1 MSPKNATLVISDDV
15 SYDERVADREYYG
28 IAEIADS
35 LGLGRPL
42 VTAWR
47 KRRSHGMPEPDAE
60 LASGPIWRAAT
71 VEPWIAATRGRLKG
85 AGAPPASADLV
96 LRVCRRVLRLGV
108 LLLTES
114 PADVRPGPLARAV
127 QEARELVPLV
137 EVTAL
142 DETGRLLRDV
152 LAPVESDVPP
162 EELGRRVVAV
172 LPKVSRL
179 GQAALDGEGVPRDTA
194 SVR

>member
-1 MSPKNATLVISDDV
+1 M
-15 SYDERVADREYYG
+15 ADREYYG
-28 IAEIADS
+28 IAEIADD

-71 VEPWIAATRGRLKG
+71 VEPWIEATRGRLKG
-85 AGAPPASADLV
+85 FDAPPASGDLV
-96 LRVCRRVLRLGV
+96 LRTCRRMLRLAV
-108 LLLTES
+108 LVLTE
-114 PADVRPGPLARAV
+114 RPEEISSGPLARAV
-127 QEARELVPLV
+127 QEARDLIPLV
-137 EVTAL
+137 ETTAT
-142 DETGRLLRDV
+142 DETGRLLREL
-152 LAPVESDVPP
+152 LAPVERDRPP
-162 EELGRRVVAV
+162 HDLRRAIVAV

-179 GQAALDGEGVPRDTA
+179 SNIFDGESVLEDGV